1 MIYGKLP
8 IVLLS
13 TLASQADDTTECR
26 IASFILQNGQEAAR
40 MNIAQMAE
48 SCHVSV
54 SSVSR
59 FCRSIGLGDYAELR
73 ALISGWDRR
82 FLPDSL
88 DGNVHTRMQD
98 TFRLISEGLDRLQA
112 SIDPAQIALLCRK
125 IDAYDRVYLLG
136 LLKAG
141 TAAQALQADLTLL
154 GKHTVCKVAFAQQ
167 LECLEQATQRDLILI
182 FSYSGIYFD
191 YLTGRMP
198 QGLSRAHV
206 VFITGAKE
214 MQTGGCID
222 QVIAFD
228 SALNQ
233 ASHPFQMQALARI
246 IAQEYA
252 IMQTE
257 KKTQN
262 E

>member
-26 IASFILQNGQEAAR
+26 IASFILQHGQEAAR
-40 MNIAQMAE
+40 MSIAQMAE
-48 SCHVSV
+48 SCHVSL

-73 ALISGWDRR
+73 ALISEWDRR
-82 FLPDSL
+82 FLPDSHS
-88 DGNVHTRMQD
+88 DSAQMRMEE
-98 TFRLISEGLDRLQA
+98 TIRLIGEGLDRLRG
-112 SIDPAQIALLCRK
+112 SLSMEQIAGLCRK
-125 IDAYDRVYLLG
+125 IDAYERVYLLG

-141 TAAQALQADLTLL
+141 TAAQALQADLTLM

-167 LECLEQATQRDLILI
+167 LECLEQATRRDLILI

-191 YLTGRMP
+191 YLTGRIP

-206 VFITGAKE
+206 VFITGAKG
-214 MQTGGCID
+214 MQAGGCID

-228 SALNQ
+228 SSLNQ

-252 IMQTE
+252 VMQAE
-257 KKTQN
+257 KEN
-262 E
+262 DRA